1 MAVDFQAIIDFHY
14 PAGDPAR
21 EILLHHSFQVR
32 DKALAIWEHC
42 PLRDAIDPE
51 TVAAGAMLHDIGIRL
66 CHAPD
71 IGCHGQLPYIAHGV
85 AGGKM
90 LRKFDPKLETMARVC
105 ERHTGTGL
113 TAAEIR
119 ARALPLPELDFLPET
134 PTEKLICLADKFFS
148 KSGDFSE
155 KPLAQVR
162 AQIARFG
169 AANTARFEAL
179 LALFAVR

>member
-1 MAVDFQAIIDFHY
+1 MDIQAIIDFHY
-14 PAGDPAR
+14 PPGDPAR
-21 EILLHHSFQVR
+21 EILLRHSTQVR
-32 DKALAIWEHC
+32 DKALAIWESC

-71 IGCHGQLPYIAHGV
+71 IGCHGNLPYIAHGV
-85 AGGKM
+85 AGAKM
-90 LRKFDPKLETMARVC
+90 LREYDPDLETMARVC

-119 ARALPLPELDFLPET
+119 ARALPLPEEDFLPET
-134 PTEKLICLADKFFS
+134 PAEKLICLADKFFS

-155 KPLAQVR
+155 KPLAHVR

-169 AANTARFEAL
+169 AANTARFEEL
-179 LALFAVR
+179 LTLFAVR

>member
-1 MAVDFQAIIDFHY
+1 MDHQAIIDFYY
-14 PAGDPAR
+14 PTGDTAR
-21 EILLHHSFQVR
+21 EILLHHSAQVR
-32 DKALAIWEHC
+32 DKALAIWQNC
-42 PLRDAIDPE
+42 PLRDAIDPA
-51 TVAAGAMLHDIGIRL
+51 TLAAGAMLHDIGIRL

-71 IGCHGQLPYIAHGV
+71 IGCLGELPYIAHGV
-85 AGGKM
+85 AGGRM
-90 LRKFDPKLETMARVC
+90 LRECDPELETLARIC

-119 ARALPLPELDFLPET
+119 TRALPLPERDFLPET

-155 KPLAQVR
+155 KPLAKVR